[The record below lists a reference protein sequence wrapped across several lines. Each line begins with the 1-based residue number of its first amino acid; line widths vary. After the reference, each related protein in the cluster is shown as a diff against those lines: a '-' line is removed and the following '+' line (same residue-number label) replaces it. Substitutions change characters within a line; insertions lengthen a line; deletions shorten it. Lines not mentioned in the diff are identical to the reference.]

1 MKLVVN
7 MAMGTMMTTL
17 AESLT
22 LADKSGLSQEQL
34 LEVLGLGV
42 MANPMFKMKVC
53 PCSVQHSLPSVNA
66 QPFSLHSKANACYS
80 GSSRSKSSNSNRSSN
95 GNSNRSSN
103 GSSNRSSNRSSSV

>member
-53 PCSVQHSLPSVNA
+53 PCNLDNIACSPSMHRPCHYVA
-66 QPFSLHSKANACYS
+66 SQQPVTVAAAEARAAATEGAMTAATEAAMAASTEAAMS
-80 GSSRSKSSNSNRSSN
+80 
-95 GNSNRSSN
+95 
-103 GSSNRSSNRSSSV
+103 

>member
-7 MAMGTMMTTL
+7 MTMGTMMTTL

-53 PCSVQHSLPSVNA
+53 PC
-66 QPFSLHSKANACYS
+66 
-80 GSSRSKSSNSNRSSN
+80 RT
-95 GNSNRSSN
+95 
-103 GSSNRSSNRSSSV
+103 

>member
-7 MAMGTMMTTL
+7 MAMGTMMATL

-53 PCSVQHSLPSVNA
+53 PCSVNNIACRPSMHR
-66 QPFSLHSKANACYS
+66 PFHYTLRQKPVTAAAARAAAIVTATEAAMAAATEASDHASY
-80 GSSRSKSSNSNRSSN
+80 
-95 GNSNRSSN
+95 
-103 GSSNRSSNRSSSV
+103 

>member
-1 MKLVVN
+1 MKLIVN

-42 MANPMFKMKVC
+42 MANPMFKMKVSFN
-53 PCSVQHSLPSVNA
+53 CSADPVL
-66 QPFSLHSKANACYS
+66 ACQCAMCHMCHRQIGVPLIDS
-80 GSSRSKSSNSNRSSN
+80 MPHARLQGDTRS
-95 GNSNRSSN
+95 
-103 GSSNRSSNRSSSV
+103 

>member
-53 PCSVQHSLPSVNA
+53 PCAVDNIACPLPMHRYFHYIAS
-66 QPFSLHSKANACYS
+66 Q
-80 GSSRSKSSNSNRSSN
+80 
-95 GNSNRSSN
+95 
-103 GSSNRSSNRSSSV
+103 

>member
-53 PCSVQHSLPSVNA
+53 PCSVN
-66 QPFSLHSKANACYS
+66 NIAC
-80 GSSRSKSSNSNRSSN
+80 RSSMHRPFHYTLRQKPVTAAAAEARAAAIVTATEAAMAAATEA
-95 GNSNRSSN
+95 SDHASY
-103 GSSNRSSNRSSSV
+103 

>member
-42 MANPMFKMKVC
+42 MANPMFKMKVPLRC
-53 PCSVQHSLPSVNA
+53 
-66 QPFSLHSKANACYS
+66 
-80 GSSRSKSSNSNRSSN
+80 
-95 GNSNRSSN
+95 
-103 GSSNRSSNRSSSV
+103 

>member
-1 MKLVVN
+1 MKLIVN

-42 MANPMFKMKVC
+42 MANPMFKMKV
-53 PCSVQHSLPSVNA
+53 SLKC
-66 QPFSLHSKANACYS
+66 LGC
-80 GSSRSKSSNSNRSSN
+80 
-95 GNSNRSSN
+95 
-103 GSSNRSSNRSSSV
+103 

>member
-42 MANPMFKMKVC
+42 MANPMFKTKVC
-53 PCSVQHSLPSVNA
+53 SCRVNNIACCPSMHRLFHYTV
-66 QPFSLHSKANACYS
+66 S
-80 GSSRSKSSNSNRSSN
+80 
-95 GNSNRSSN
+95 
-103 GSSNRSSNRSSSV
+103 